1 MITFVVKKKRQDI
14 KKQAMKKINLK
25 RKVLFALLLIGMA
38 CFCPSMAQAAQVARK
53 ILFDASWKFF
63 LGDDQDASKPT
74 FDDSKWRTL
83 TLPHDW
89 SIEHS
94 VDRDAPAGNDG
105 GYYPTGIGWY
115 RKEYVVPASMRGEK
129 VYLYFE
135 GVYMNSSVYVNGQ
148 LVGGHPYGYTSFFC
162 DATQAIVPGKKN
174 VVAVRV
180 DNSQQKNCR
189 WYSGSGIYRHVWL
202 IHTPKLHIANWGVRI
217 HTHEVS
223 AAEASVEV
231 KTIVKNETSSEKKVS
246 VLTKIDGA
254 QDAASAITLAANSE
268 QEVKQTLIVKSP
280 KLWDL
285 EAPNLYT
292 AKISVVEDGKAIDT
306 YQQNFGIRSFS
317 YSSKGFFLNGRKINI
332 SGGCL
337 HHDNG
342 ILGAAAFDRAE
353 ARKVRMMKEAG
364 FNAARTSHNLPSE
377 AFLDACDRQGLLVID
392 EAFDGWRDAK
402 NEHDYSTLFD
412 KYWQEDV
419 EGMVLRDLNHPA
431 IMAWSIGNEVIER
444 KKLEVVTTAHKLA
457 GKIREYDG
465 RPITSAL
472 AAWDDDWEIYDP
484 LAAEHDIVGY
494 NYMIHKHES
503 DHQRVPDR
511 VMWQTESY
519 PKDAFRNW
527 TLVNDYDYIVGD
539 FVWTSIDYLGESG
552 IGRWWYEGDVPGEHY
567 HRPLYPWHAAY
578 CGDID
583 LTGWRK
589 PISHYRSM
597 LYGDTEKLYLAVK
610 EPDGYRGKISV
621 GLWAVWPT
629 WESWNWS
636 GWEGKTVEV
645 EVYSRYPAVRLY
657 LDDKLIGEK
666 TVNRNT
672 EMKAVFDVPYKEG
685 TLRAEGIED
694 GTVKETKV
702 LSSASAPVAIRL
714 VAENKEMKANG
725 EDLAFVQVEV
735 VDKDGNLCPNAE
747 VELTVSVSGQGSLA
761 AMGNADIKDTGSYVD
776 NTHKTWK
783 GRALIV
789 VRSTHKRG
797 KAQLG
802 VKASGLKGAAE
813 SFVVN

>member
-1 MITFVVKKKRQDI
+1 
-14 KKQAMKKINLK
+14 MKKMNQK
-25 RKVLFALLLIGMA
+25 RKALFVLLLIGMA
-38 CFCPSMAQAAQVARK
+38 SFCPSIAQAAQVARK
-53 ILFDASWKFF
+53 ILFDASWKFS

-74 FDDSKWRTL
+74 FDDSRWRTL

-89 SIEHS
+89 SIEQN
-94 VDRDAPAGNDG
+94 VDKDAPAGNDG

-115 RKEYVVPASMRGEK
+115 RKEYVVPASMKGEK
-129 VYLYFE
+129 IYLYFE

-148 LVGGHPYGYTSFFC
+148 LVGGHPYGYTSFYC
-162 DATQAIVPGKKN
+162 DATKAIIPGKKN

-202 IHTPKLHIANWGVRI
+202 IHTPQLHIANWGVRI
-217 HTHEVS
+217 HTPKVS
-223 AAEASVEV
+223 AAEATVEV
-231 KTIVKNETSSEKKVS
+231 KTIVKNETASEKKVN

-268 QEVKQTLIVKSP
+268 QEVTQTLIVKSP

-285 EAPNLYT
+285 DTPNLYV
-292 AKISVVEDGKAIDT
+292 AKVAVMEDGKQADAC
-306 YQQNFGIRSFS
+306 QQKFGIRSIS
-317 YSSKGFFLNGRKINI
+317 YSSKGFFLNGKKINI

-353 ARKVRMMKEAG
+353 ERKARMMKEAG
-364 FNAARTSHNLPSE
+364 FNAVRTSHNLPSE
-377 AFLDACDRQGLLVID
+377 AFLNACDEQGLLVID

-402 NEHDYSTLFD
+402 NAHDYSTLFD

-457 GKIREYDG
+457 GKIREYDD

-472 AAWDDDWEIYDP
+472 AAWDNDWEIYDP

-503 DHQRVPDR
+503 DHRRVPNR

-539 FVWTSIDYLGESG
+539 FVWTAVDYLGESG
-552 IGRWWYEGDVPGEHY
+552 IGRWWYDGDVAGEHY

-597 LYGDTEKLYLAVK
+597 LYNDTEKLYLAVK
-610 EPDGYRGKISV
+610 EPNGYKGNIST

-629 WESWNWS
+629 WESWNWP
-636 GWEGKTVEV
+636 GWEGRNVEV
-645 EVYSRYPAVRLY
+645 EVCSRYPVVRLY
-657 LDDKLIGEK
+657 LDDQLIGEK
-666 TVNRNT
+666 TVSRAT

-685 TLRAEGIED
+685 TLKAEGIEN
-694 GTVKETKV
+694 GTVKETKT
-702 LSSASAPVAIRL
+702 LSSASEPAAIRL
-714 VAENKEMKANG
+714 VAENKEMKADG

-735 VDKDGNLCPNAE
+735 IDKDGNLCPDAE
-747 VELTVSVSGQGSLA
+747 IDLMANVSGQGTLA
-761 AMGNADIKDTGSYVD
+761 AMGNADIKDTDSYVD
-776 NTHKTWK
+776 NVHKTWK

-789 VRSTHKRG
+789 VRSAHKKG
-797 KAQLG
+797 KAQLS

-813 SFVVN
+813 CFISR